1 MIRLVR
7 MMDERPI
14 IGVTAG
20 DPAGVGPEIVARAM
34 ADRGLHQKA
43 RLLVLGTASIMA
55 EAVRLV
61 GVDLALH
68 PVQHAKDG
76 AFSAGTMDILDLAGA
91 EAEGLQPGV
100 IQGPAGRAAFQYV
113 RSAIEM
119 AMSGEIDAIA
129 TAPIN
134 KESLRAGEVPYLDHT
149 EMLAKLTGSPS
160 PMTLFVLDNLRIF
173 FLTRHVPLAEACRQV
188 TRAGVL
194 EALQR
199 SDAELRRLGIQ
210 QPRIAV
216 AGLNPHAGDGGL
228 FGAEDGEQIAP
239 AVADARAL
247 GLDAYG
253 PIPADSVFF
262 MNRRGR
268 YDAVLALYHDQGHI
282 AAKTVDFE
290 RTISVTVGLPFV
302 RTSVDHG
309 TAFDIAWKGTAS
321 SIGMEE
327 AIAVAARFS
336 PLYRRA

>member
-1 MIRLVR
+1 
-7 MMDERPI
+7 
-14 IGVTAG
+14 
-20 DPAGVGPEIVARAM
+20 
-34 ADRGLHQKA
+34 
-43 RLLVLGTASIMA
+43 MA

-61 GVDLALH
+61 GADLSVH
-68 PVQHAKDG
+68 PVQHPTQG
-76 AFSAGTMDILDLAGA
+76 AFSAGIMDLVDLATA

-100 IQGPAGRAAFQYV
+100 IQGPAGKAAFQYV

-149 EMLAKLTGSPS
+149 EMLAKLTGSPN
-160 PMTLFVLDNLRIF
+160 PMTLFVLDDLRIF
-173 FLTRHVPLAEACRQV
+173 FLTRHVPLAEV
-188 TRAGVL
+188 TPLVTTASVL
-194 EALQR
+194 EALRR

-228 FGAEDGEQIAP
+228 FGSEDGTQIAP
-239 AVADARAL
+239 AVAQARAI
-247 GLDAYG
+247 GLDVYG

-290 RTISVTVGLPFV
+290 RTISVTVGIPFL

-321 SIGMEE
+321 CIGMEE
-327 AIAVAARFS
+327 AISVAARFA
-336 PLYRRA
+336 PLFHRA